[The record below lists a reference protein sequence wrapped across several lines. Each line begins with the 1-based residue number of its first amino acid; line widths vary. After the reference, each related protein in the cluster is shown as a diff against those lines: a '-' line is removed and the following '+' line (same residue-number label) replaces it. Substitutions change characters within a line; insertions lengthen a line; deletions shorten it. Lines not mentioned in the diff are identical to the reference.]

1 MSFEVYP
8 TVDFQKAFMALAKH
22 HRSLPADMRE
32 FVKSLKKNPYQG
44 TELSPGIRKIQIAIT
59 SKGRGKS
66 GRARVITYTFPQDEL
81 EGRIYLID
89 IYDKSDADNVKLDV
103 INDIVADMGM

>member
-8 TVDFQKAFMALAKH
+8 TVDFQKAFMAF
-22 HRSLPADMRE
+22 RSLPADMRK
-32 FVKSLKKNPYQG
+32 FVKSLKKNPYQR

-66 GRARVITYTFPQDEL
+66 GGAHIPSNKMNLREEFI
-81 EGRIYLID
+81 
-89 IYDKSDADNVKLDV
+89 S
-103 INDIVADMGM
+103 